1 MIKVGVVFPSLV
13 DDPGD
18 YLADARALE
27 TAGIDSV
34 WVPAATGGDLLL
46 AAISTV
52 TSRVR
57 LGLLLGTTDE
67 ARPLDARLETLR
79 RLSRSRVLL
88 GIDTGD
94 SVHSLRTSPSP
105 LAGEGRGGGSSETW
119 RHVTVPLDRAEWQQT
134 LARAEAAGDSGV
146 LVDQDPRLL
155 DLLRRPLEEDDRSD
169 LLLSQG

>member
-34 WVPAATGGDLLL
+34 WVPAAKGGDLLL

-67 ARPLDARLETLR
+67 ARPLEERLETLR

-94 SVHSLRTSPSP
+94 SVHSSP
-105 LAGEGRGGGSSETW
+105 ETW

-134 LARAEAAGDSGV
+134 LARAAAAGDSGV